1 MLELILVVILYEQC
15 NVQVVPSSAMYS
27 EAAVAEYF
35 VLESSS
41 KIDMLTICCRS
52 VWSYA
57 FTFLAGPALVVVKQ
71 KDNIFVTAYFF

>member
-1 MLELILVVILYEQC
+1 MQYTGCAIQMH
-15 NVQVVPSSAMYS
+15 SAMYA

-41 KIDMLTICCRS
+41 KIDMLTICCRP

-57 FTFLAGPALVVVKQ
+57 FTFLVGPALVLVKQ